1 MLADSLVIASLVTIL
16 SLSLFFFFF
25 QSRVGVGVSFII
37 LLTK

>member
-25 QSRVGVGVSFII
+25 PEQGGGGGV
-37 LLTK
+37 L